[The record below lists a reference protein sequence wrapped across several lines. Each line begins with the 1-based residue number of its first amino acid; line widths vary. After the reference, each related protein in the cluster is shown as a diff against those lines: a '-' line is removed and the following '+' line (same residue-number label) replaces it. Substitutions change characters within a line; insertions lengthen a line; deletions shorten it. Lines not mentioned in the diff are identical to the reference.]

1 MNPFPIVAYGATV
14 LKQKAKEVSLDDPAL
29 PELIERMWITM
40 YASSGVGL
48 AAPQIGRS
56 LRLFVVDGSP
66 FSEDESLSEEE
77 AEALQDFKEV
87 FINPTLI
94 EETGT
99 PWVFNEGCLS
109 IPGIREDVSRKETIR
124 IEYYDAN
131 LKLQKRQLDGLAA
144 RIVQH
149 EYDHIE
155 GVLFTD
161 HLSPL
166 KKRLLKGRLQ
176 NIAKGNVEADYPMR
190 FPNQIK

>member
-1 MNPFPIVAYGATV
+1 MNPFPIVAYGAAV
-14 LKQKAKEVSLDDPAL
+14 LKKKAAPVDLKDPEL
-29 PELIERMWITM
+29 PALIERMWVTM

-48 AAPQIGRS
+48 AAPQIGQS
-56 LRLFVVDGSP
+56 LRLFVIDGSP
-66 FSEDESLSEEE
+66 FAEDESLSAEE
-77 AEALQDFKEV
+77 AEELKDFKAV

-94 EETGT
+94 EESGAA
-99 PWVFNEGCLS
+99 WEFNEGCLS
-109 IPGIREDVSRKETIR
+109 IPNIREDVLRKGDIHLR
-124 IEYYDAN
+124 YYDAN
-131 LKLQKRQLDGLAA
+131 FELQESRFSGLPA
-144 RIVQH
+144 RIIQH

-176 NIAKGNVEADYPMR
+176 NIAKGNVEVDYPMR